1 MGKALLVVAILALV
15 IYLTIRLIE
24 KRRGIP
30 ARRTPR
36 SPLQP
41 PRRAVAPDDDPEFLR
56 DLEQKRRREK
66 RDRDRDE
73 PHPEADSN

>member
-1 MGKALLVVAILALV
+1 MGKALLVVAILAVV
-15 IYLTIRLIE
+15 IYLTIRLAE

-30 ARRTPR
+30 ARRRPGPT
-36 SPLQP
+36 LQP

-56 DLEQKRRREK
+56 DLERRRRREK
-66 RDRDRDE
+66 KKRDDE